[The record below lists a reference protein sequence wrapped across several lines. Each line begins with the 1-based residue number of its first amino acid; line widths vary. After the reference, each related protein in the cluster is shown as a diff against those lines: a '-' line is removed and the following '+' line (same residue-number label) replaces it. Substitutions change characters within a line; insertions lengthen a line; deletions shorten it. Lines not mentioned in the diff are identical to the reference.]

1 MGQVVVKVNGRDF
14 ALSCLDGQEP
24 RIRRLAQYVDAKVG
38 EFTQTLG
45 QVGEARLVL
54 LAALV
59 IADEL
64 SDANEALAQ
73 ERNRARAAGGPRGGP
88 GAGPAGA
95 AGGEVGQAPGERNG
109 ATEAAASGIRN
120 VALRIESIAA
130 RLETP

>member
-14 ALSCLDGQEP
+14 PLSCADGQEA

-38 EFTQTLG
+38 EFTKAIG
-45 QVGEARLVL
+45 QVGEARLIL

-64 SDANEALAQ
+64 SDANETVLQ
-73 ERNRARAAGGPRGGP
+73 ERNRNRAAGV
-88 GAGPAGA
+88 APA
-95 AGGEVGQAPGERNG
+95 
-109 ATEAAASGIRN
+109 EAAASGIRS
-120 VALRIESIAA
+120 VTERIESIAA

>member
-14 ALSCLDGQEP
+14 ALSCPDGQEP

-38 EFTQTLG
+38 EFIQALG
-45 QVGEARLVL
+45 QVGEARLLL

-73 ERNRARAAGGPRGGP
+73 ERNRTRGAGGPRGAP
-88 GAGPAGA
+88 GAGGP
-95 AGGEVGQAPGERNG
+95 GGEAPRAEPPGERDG
-109 ATEAAASGIRN
+109 AIEAAASGIRN
-120 VALRIESIAA
+120 IAQRIESIAA